1 MGQGRKKTLRSENSR
16 FRRRSITQEVENSDV
31 SSISHYLGAAMYS
44 RNYRGSPSFRGS
56 RHRDP
61 TPFPRS
67 GQGAFSSFSLGQPA
81 NYTKTRVFNASPTNV
96 CAAEE
101 SLPFVSTSMKD
112 EQIQSL
118 RHTQNYQIAELLV
131 RSLFPKNYIMQ
142 NEKRRDI
149 TCDIRE
155 ALHTGMQDILA
166 EIHNPFSLMEAVS
179 CPEGPVPFVL
189 GEQGEHI
196 VMFLVNRCRFEKVY
210 GVSVNAAILSQLLY
224 FLPHLI
230 PSSERALYSILVDFV
245 EEERKYGDS
254 CDDELYVK
262 DTEYG
267 HVHRLVELWS
277 SLVNSLY
284 EKYCSYLFQHQ
295 DEIASGDEVTMYS
308 PRTLRR
314 SGYLLLRSSGVVLK
328 YRPMIVNGLMKLLYM
343 DQKSVHE
350 LLHMVYSK
358 WPTTSPKK
366 IASWI
371 CLVQDLFENCSLF
384 MNEQYEQDVNRVL
397 LRILQVVNERHADCG
412 LRALTLLG
420 SDRILLNYIME
431 HPQRVQLIEKCL
443 QSIREM
449 LVDDIIGREPLV

>member
-1 MGQGRKKTLRSENSR
+1 MGQGRKKTLRSENGR

-56 RHRDP
+56 RHRD
-61 TPFPRS
+61 
-67 GQGAFSSFSLGQPA
+67 FSSFSLGQPA
-81 NYTKTRVFNASPTNV
+81 NYTKIRTFNASPTNV
-96 CAAEE
+96 CATDE
-101 SLPFVSTSMKD
+101 SLPFVSTSLK
-112 EQIQSL
+112 EEHAPSL

-155 ALHTGMQDILA
+155 ALHTAMQDILA
-166 EIHNPFSLMEAVS
+166 EVHNPYSLMEAVS
-179 CPEGPVPFVL
+179 CPEGPVPFIL
-189 GEQGEHI
+189 GKQGEHI
-196 VMFLVNRCRFEKVY
+196 VMYLVNRCRFEKIY
-210 GVSVNAAILSQLLY
+210 GISVNTAILSQLLY

-254 CDDELYVK
+254 SDDELYVK
-262 DTEYG
+262 NTEYG
-267 HVHRLVELWS
+267 HIHRLVELWS

-284 EKYCSYLFQHQ
+284 EKYCTYLFTHQ
-295 DEIASGDEVTMYS
+295 DEMTSGDEVMMYS
-308 PRTLRR
+308 PKTLRR
-314 SGYLLLRSSGVVLK
+314 AGYLLLRCSGVVMK

-343 DQKSVHE
+343 DQKSVSE
-350 LLHMVYSK
+350 LLHMIYSK

-366 IASWI
+366 IATWI

-397 LRILQVVNERHADCG
+397 SRILLVVNERHADCG
-412 LRALTLLG
+412 LRALSLLN

-431 HPQRVQLIEKCL
+431 HPQRVHLIEKCL

-449 LVDDIIGREPLV
+449 L